1 MTMADEHASF
11 QEVTVVSLKTIAR
24 FCSMLLLLALIL
36 TPAGSV
42 RATPGNTT
50 RVSVATGGGQAN
62 FDSFDPSI
70 SADGRYVAFTS
81 NATNLVSGDTNGDWD
96 IFVHDRQTGQTTR
109 VSVATGGGQANLASL
124 DPSISADGR
133 YVAFV
138 SAATNLVSGDTNNFQ
153 DIFVHDRQTGQT
165 TRVSVASDGTQAN
178 GHSYDPSISADGR
191 YVAFASLASNL
202 VSGDTNGAWD
212 VFVHDRQTGETTR
225 VSVASDGTQA
235 IGFFFGS
242 SPSISADGRY
252 VAFDSWATNLVSGD
266 TNDKPDVF
274 VHDRQTGQTTRVS
287 VSSDGTQANNGANYP
302 SISADGRYVAF
313 ESSSTNLV
321 SGDTNSVTDIFV
333 HDRQTGQTTRVS
345 VSSDGT
351 QANGGPGW
359 SGKTSSISAD
369 GRYVAFHSYAD
380 NLVSGDTNSA
390 TDIFVHDRQTG
401 VTTRVSIA
409 SDGTQA
415 NGFSSSP
422 SISADGRYV
431 AFMSGATNLVSGD
444 TNNARDVFV
453 HGREGNIAPTVVS
466 ITRADP
472 NPTSAASVRF
482 TVTFSEPVTGVDAS
496 DFALTT
502 TGSLSGMSVTS
513 VSGSGNTYSVTVS
526 TGTGTGTLRLDVI
539 DNDTIIDAAGNPL
552 GGSGFGN
559 GNFTDGEIYTIQ
571 KAIFLPLV
579 VR

>member
-1 MTMADEHASF
+1 M
-11 QEVTVVSLKTIAR
+11 VSLKTIAR

-42 RATPGNTT
+42 RAMPGNTT

-62 FDSFDPSI
+62 SGSFDPSI
-70 SADGRYVAFTS
+70 SADGRYVAFVS
-81 NATNLVSGDTNGDWD
+81 AATNLVSGDTNGAWD

-109 VSVATGGGQANLASL
+109 VSVATGGGQANLDSL

-178 GHSYDPSISADGR
+178 GHSYAPSISADGR

-287 VSSDGTQANNGANYP
+287 VSSDGTQANNGAIYP

-313 ESSSTNLV
+313 ESNSTNLV

-359 SGKTSSISAD
+359 SGNPSSISAD

-415 NGFSSSP
+415 NGFSASP

-444 TNNARDVFV
+444 TNNDWDVFV

-472 NPTSAASVRF
+472 NPTSAASVTF
-482 TVTFSEPVTGVDAS
+482 TVTFSKAVTGVDAS

-502 TGSLSGMSVTS
+502 AGSLSGVSVTS
-513 VSGSGNTYSVTVS
+513 VSGSGSTYSVTVS

-539 DNDTIIDAAGNPL
+539 DNDTIIDADGNPL

-571 KAIFLPLV
+571 KAIFLPLI

>member
-1 MTMADEHASF
+1 MADEHASF

-50 RVSVATGGGQAN
+50 RVSVASDGTQAN
-62 FDSFDPSI
+62 GGSFTPSISADGRYVAFASIAVNLVSGDTNGVQDIFVHDRQTGQTTRVSVASGGAQANGPSYDPSI
-70 SADGRYVAFTS
+70 SADGRYVAFAS
-81 NATNLVSGDTNGDWD
+81 LATNLVSGDTNNTGD

-109 VSVATGGGQANLASL
+109 VSVATGGGQANGNSSN
-124 DPSISADGR
+124 PSISADGR
-133 YVAFV
+133 YIAFD
-138 SAATNLVSGDTNNFQ
+138 SNASNLVSGDTNNTG
-153 DIFVHDRQTGQT
+153 DIFVHDRQTGAT
-165 TRVSVASDGTQAN
+165 TRVSIGPGGTQAN
-178 GHSYDPSISADGR
+178 RG
-191 YVAFASLASNL
+191 SLA
-202 VSGDTNGAWD
+202 
-212 VFVHDRQTGETTR
+212 
-225 VSVASDGTQA
+225 
-235 IGFFFGS
+235 
-242 SPSISADGRY
+242 P
-252 VAFDSWATNLVSGD
+252 
-266 TNDKPDVF
+266 
-274 VHDRQTGQTTRVS
+274 
-287 VSSDGTQANNGANYP
+287 
-302 SISADGRYVAF
+302 
-313 ESSSTNLV
+313 
-321 SGDTNSVTDIFV
+321 
-333 HDRQTGQTTRVS
+333 
-345 VSSDGT
+345 
-351 QANGGPGW
+351 
-359 SGKTSSISAD
+359 SISAD
-369 GRYVAFHSYAD
+369 GRYVAFHSDATNLVSGVTNGTTHIFVHDRQTGATTRVSVASDGTEGNSLSIRPSISAD
-380 NLVSGDTNSA
+380 GRYVAFQSIATNLGCTNGTQHIFVHDRQTGQTTCVSVASDGTEGNSGSNDPSISANGRYVAFQSQANNLVSGDTGFI
-390 TDIFVHDRQTG
+390 TDIFIHDRQTG

-409 SDGTQA
+409 FDGTEA
-415 NGFSSSP
+415 NNVSSAP
-422 SISADGRYV
+422 SISADGRYI
-431 AFMSGATNLVSGD
+431 AFESDASNLVDGD
-444 TNNARDVFV
+444 TNSIQDIFV
-453 HGREGNIAPTVVS
+453 HDREDNTAPTVVS

-571 KAIFLPLV
+571 KAIFLPLI

>member
-1 MTMADEHASF
+1 
-11 QEVTVVSLKTIAR
+11 
-24 FCSMLLLLALIL
+24 MLLLLALIL

-42 RATPGNTT
+42 RAMPGNTT

-62 FDSFDPSI
+62 SGSFDPSI
-70 SADGRYVAFTS
+70 SADGRYVAFVS
-81 NATNLVSGDTNGDWD
+81 AATNLVSGDTNGAWD

-109 VSVATGGGQANLASL
+109 VSVATGGGQANLDSL

-178 GHSYDPSISADGR
+178 GHSYAPSISADGR

-287 VSSDGTQANNGANYP
+287 VSSDGTQANNGAIYP

-313 ESSSTNLV
+313 ESNSTNLV

-359 SGKTSSISAD
+359 SGNPSSISAD

-415 NGFSSSP
+415 NGFSASP

-444 TNNARDVFV
+444 TNNDWDVFV

-472 NPTSAASVRF
+472 NPTSAASVTF
-482 TVTFSEPVTGVDAS
+482 TVTFSKAVTGVDAS

-502 TGSLSGMSVTS
+502 AGSLSGVSVTS
-513 VSGSGNTYSVTVS
+513 VSGSGSTYSVTVS

-539 DNDTIIDAAGNPL
+539 DNDTIIDADGNPL

-571 KAIFLPLV
+571 KAIFLPLI

>member
-351 QANGGPGW
+351 QANEGPGW
-359 SGKTSSISAD
+359 SGKNSSISAD

-472 NPTSAASVRF
+472 NPTSAASVTF
-482 TVTFSEPVTGVDAS
+482 TVTFSKAVTGVDAS

-502 TGSLSGMSVTS
+502 AGSLSGVSVTS
-513 VSGSGNTYSVTVS
+513 VSGSGSTYSVTVS

>member
-1 MTMADEHASF
+1 MADEHASF
-11 QEVTVVSLKTIAR
+11 QEVTVVSLKTIAH

-42 RATPGNTT
+42 RAAPGNTIRVSVASDGTQANGGSFTPSISADGRYVAFASIAVNLVSGDTNGVQDIFVHDRQTGQTT
-50 RVSVATGGGQAN
+50 RVSVASGGAQAN
-62 FDSFDPSI
+62 GPSFDPSI
-70 SADGRYVAFTS
+70 SADGRYVAFAS
-81 NATNLVSGDTNGDWD
+81 LATNLVSGDTNNEQD

-109 VSVATGGGQANLASL
+109 VSVATGGGQANLASS

-133 YVAFV
+133 YVAFESIASNLV
-138 SAATNLVSGDTNNFQ
+138 SGDTNNTGDIFVHDRQTGATTRVSIGPGGTQANRGSLAPSISADGRYVAFHSSATNLVSGVTNGTTHIFVHDRQTGATTRVSVASDGTEGNSVSIKPSISADGRYVAFQSIATNLVSGDTNGTQ

-165 TRVSVASDGTQAN
+165 TRVSVASDGTEGN
-178 GHSYDPSISADGR
+178 SGSNDPSISANGR
-191 YVAFASLASNL
+191 YVAFQSQANNL
-202 VSGDTNGAWD
+202 VSGDT
-212 VFVHDRQTGETTR
+212 
-225 VSVASDGTQA
+225 
-235 IGFFFGS
+235 GF
-242 SPSISADGRY
+242 I
-252 VAFDSWATNLVSGD
+252 
-266 TNDKPDVF
+266 
-274 VHDRQTGQTTRVS
+274 
-287 VSSDGTQANNGANYP
+287 
-302 SISADGRYVAF
+302 
-313 ESSSTNLV
+313 
-321 SGDTNSVTDIFV
+321 TDIF
-333 HDRQTGQTTRVS
+333 
-345 VSSDGT
+345 
-351 QANGGPGW
+351 
-359 SGKTSSISAD
+359 I
-369 GRYVAFHSYAD
+369 
-380 NLVSGDTNSA
+380 
-390 TDIFVHDRQTG
+390 HDRQTG

-409 SDGTQA
+409 FDGTEA
-415 NGFSSSP
+415 NNVSSAP
-422 SISADGRYV
+422 SISADGRYI
-431 AFMSGATNLVSGD
+431 AFESNASNLVDGD
-444 TNNARDVFV
+444 TNGTQDIFV
-453 HGREGNIAPTVVS
+453 HDREDNTAPTVVS

-571 KAIFLPLV
+571 KAIFLPLI

>member
-1 MTMADEHASF
+1 
-11 QEVTVVSLKTIAR
+11 VVSLKTIAH

-42 RATPGNTT
+42 RAAPGNTIRVSVASDGTQANGGSFTPSISADGRYVAFASIAVNLVSGDTNGVQDIFVHDRQTGQTT
-50 RVSVATGGGQAN
+50 RVSVASGGAQAN
-62 FDSFDPSI
+62 GPSFDPSI
-70 SADGRYVAFTS
+70 SADGRYVAFAS
-81 NATNLVSGDTNGDWD
+81 LATNLVSGDTNNEQD

-109 VSVATGGGQANLASL
+109 VSVATGGGQANLASS

-133 YVAFV
+133 YVAFESIASNLV
-138 SAATNLVSGDTNNFQ
+138 SGDTNNTGDIFVHDRQTGATTRVSIGPGGTQANRGSLAPSISADGRYVAFHSSATNLVSGVTNGTTHIFVHDRQTGATTRVSVASDGTEGNSVSIKPSISADGRYVAFQSIATNLVSGDTNGTQ

-165 TRVSVASDGTQAN
+165 TRVSVASDGTEGN
-178 GHSYDPSISADGR
+178 SGSNDPSISANGR
-191 YVAFASLASNL
+191 YVAFQSQANNL
-202 VSGDTNGAWD
+202 VSGDT
-212 VFVHDRQTGETTR
+212 
-225 VSVASDGTQA
+225 
-235 IGFFFGS
+235 GF
-242 SPSISADGRY
+242 I
-252 VAFDSWATNLVSGD
+252 
-266 TNDKPDVF
+266 
-274 VHDRQTGQTTRVS
+274 
-287 VSSDGTQANNGANYP
+287 
-302 SISADGRYVAF
+302 
-313 ESSSTNLV
+313 
-321 SGDTNSVTDIFV
+321 TDIF
-333 HDRQTGQTTRVS
+333 
-345 VSSDGT
+345 
-351 QANGGPGW
+351 
-359 SGKTSSISAD
+359 I
-369 GRYVAFHSYAD
+369 
-380 NLVSGDTNSA
+380 
-390 TDIFVHDRQTG
+390 HDRQTG

-409 SDGTQA
+409 FDGTEA
-415 NGFSSSP
+415 NNVSSAP
-422 SISADGRYV
+422 SISADGRYI
-431 AFMSGATNLVSGD
+431 AFESNASNLVDGD
-444 TNNARDVFV
+444 TNGTQDIFV
-453 HGREGNIAPTVVS
+453 HDREDNTAPTVVS

-571 KAIFLPLV
+571 KAIFLPLI

>member
-1 MTMADEHASF
+1 
-11 QEVTVVSLKTIAR
+11 VVSLKTIAH

-42 RATPGNTT
+42 RAAPGNTIRVSVASDGTQANGGSFTPSISADGRYVAFASIAVNLVSGDTNGVQDIFVHDRQTGQTT
-50 RVSVATGGGQAN
+50 RVSVASGGAQAN
-62 FDSFDPSI
+62 GPSFDPSI
-70 SADGRYVAFTS
+70 SADGRYVAFAS
-81 NATNLVSGDTNGDWD
+81 LATNLVSGDTNNEQD

-109 VSVATGGGQANLASL
+109 VSVATGGGQANLASS

-133 YVAFV
+133 YVAFESIASNLV
-138 SAATNLVSGDTNNFQ
+138 SGDTNNTGDIFVHDRQTGATTRVSIGPGGTQANRGSLAPSISADGRYVAFHSSATNLVSGVTNGTTHIFVHDRQTGATTRVSVASDGTEGNSVSIKPSISADGRYVAFQSIATNLVSGDTNGTQ

-165 TRVSVASDGTQAN
+165 TRVSVASDGTEGN
-178 GHSYDPSISADGR
+178 SGSNDPSISADGR
-191 YVAFASLASNL
+191 YVAFQSQANNL
-202 VSGDTNGAWD
+202 VSGDT
-212 VFVHDRQTGETTR
+212 
-225 VSVASDGTQA
+225 
-235 IGFFFGS
+235 GF
-242 SPSISADGRY
+242 I
-252 VAFDSWATNLVSGD
+252 
-266 TNDKPDVF
+266 
-274 VHDRQTGQTTRVS
+274 
-287 VSSDGTQANNGANYP
+287 
-302 SISADGRYVAF
+302 
-313 ESSSTNLV
+313 
-321 SGDTNSVTDIFV
+321 TDIF
-333 HDRQTGQTTRVS
+333 
-345 VSSDGT
+345 
-351 QANGGPGW
+351 
-359 SGKTSSISAD
+359 I
-369 GRYVAFHSYAD
+369 
-380 NLVSGDTNSA
+380 
-390 TDIFVHDRQTG
+390 HDRQTG

-409 SDGTQA
+409 FDGTEA
-415 NGFSSSP
+415 NNVSSAP
-422 SISADGRYV
+422 SISADGRYI
-431 AFMSGATNLVSGD
+431 AFESNASNLVDGD
-444 TNNARDVFV
+444 TNGTQDIFV
-453 HGREGNIAPTVVS
+453 HDREDNTAPTVVS

-571 KAIFLPLV
+571 KAIFLPLI

>member
-1 MTMADEHASF
+1 
-11 QEVTVVSLKTIAR
+11 VVSLKTIAH

-42 RATPGNTT
+42 RAAPGNTT
-50 RVSVATGGGQAN
+50 RVSVASDGTQAN
-62 FDSFDPSI
+62 GGSFTPSISADGRYVAFASIAVNLVSGDTNGVQDIFVHDRQTGQTTRVSVASGGAQANGPSFDPSI
-70 SADGRYVAFTS
+70 SADGRYVAFAS
-81 NATNLVSGDTNGDWD
+81 LATNLVSGDTNNEQD

-109 VSVATGGGQANLASL
+109 VSVATGGGQANLASS

-133 YVAFV
+133 YVAFESIASNLV
-138 SAATNLVSGDTNNFQ
+138 SGDTNNTGDIFVHDRQTGATTRVSIGPGGTQANRGSLAPSISADGRYVAFHSSATNLVSGVTNGTTHIFVHDRQTGATTRVSVASDGTEGNSVSIKPSISADGRYVAFQSIATNLVSGDTNGTQ

-165 TRVSVASDGTQAN
+165 TRVSVASDGTEGN
-178 GHSYDPSISADGR
+178 SGSNDPSISANGR
-191 YVAFASLASNL
+191 YVAFQSQANNL
-202 VSGDTNGAWD
+202 VSGDT
-212 VFVHDRQTGETTR
+212 
-225 VSVASDGTQA
+225 
-235 IGFFFGS
+235 GF
-242 SPSISADGRY
+242 I
-252 VAFDSWATNLVSGD
+252 
-266 TNDKPDVF
+266 
-274 VHDRQTGQTTRVS
+274 
-287 VSSDGTQANNGANYP
+287 
-302 SISADGRYVAF
+302 
-313 ESSSTNLV
+313 
-321 SGDTNSVTDIFV
+321 TDIF
-333 HDRQTGQTTRVS
+333 
-345 VSSDGT
+345 
-351 QANGGPGW
+351 
-359 SGKTSSISAD
+359 I
-369 GRYVAFHSYAD
+369 
-380 NLVSGDTNSA
+380 
-390 TDIFVHDRQTG
+390 HDRQTG

-409 SDGTQA
+409 FDGTEA
-415 NGFSSSP
+415 NNVSSAP
-422 SISADGRYV
+422 SISADGRYI
-431 AFMSGATNLVSGD
+431 AFESNASNLVDGD
-444 TNNARDVFV
+444 TNGTQDIFV
-453 HGREGNIAPTVVS
+453 HDREDNTAPTVVS

-571 KAIFLPLV
+571 KAIFLPLI

>member
-1 MTMADEHASF
+1 
-11 QEVTVVSLKTIAR
+11 VSGDTNNEQDIFVHDR
-24 FCSMLLLLALIL
+24 Q
-36 TPAGSV
+36 TGQ
-42 RATPGNTT
+42 TT

-62 FDSFDPSI
+62 LASLNPSI
-70 SADGRYVAFTS
+70 SADGRYVAFVS
-81 NATNLVSGDTNGDWD
+81 AATNLVSGDTNGAWD

-109 VSVATGGGQANLASL
+109 VSVATGGGQANLDSL

-178 GHSYDPSISADGR
+178 GHSYAPSISADGR

-287 VSSDGTQANNGANYP
+287 VSSDGTQANNGAIYP

-313 ESSSTNLV
+313 ESNSTNLV

-359 SGKTSSISAD
+359 SGNPSSISAD

-415 NGFSSSP
+415 NGFSASP

-444 TNNARDVFV
+444 TNNDWDVFV

-472 NPTSAASVRF
+472 NPTSAASVTF
-482 TVTFSEPVTGVDAS
+482 TVTFSKAVTGVDAS

-502 TGSLSGMSVTS
+502 AGSLSGVSVTS
-513 VSGSGNTYSVTVS
+513 VSGSGSTYSVTVS

-539 DNDTIIDAAGNPL
+539 DNDTIIDADGNPL

-571 KAIFLPLV
+571 KAIFLPLI

>member
-11 QEVTVVSLKTIAR
+11 QEVTVVSLKTIAH

-42 RATPGNTT
+42 RAAPGNTT
-50 RVSVATGGGQAN
+50 RVSVASDGTQAN
-62 FDSFDPSI
+62 GGSFTPSISADGRYVAFASIAVNLVSGDTNGVQDIFVHDRQTGQTTRVSVASGGAQANGPSFDPSI
-70 SADGRYVAFTS
+70 SADGRYVAFAS
-81 NATNLVSGDTNGDWD
+81 LATNLVSGDTNNEQD

-109 VSVATGGGQANLASL
+109 VSVATGGGQANLASS

-133 YVAFV
+133 YVAFESIASNLV
-138 SAATNLVSGDTNNFQ
+138 SGDTNNTGDIFVHDRQTGATTRVSIGPGGTQANRGSLAPSISADGRYVAFHSSATNLVSGVTNGTTHIFVHDRQTGATTRVSVASDGTEGNSVSIKPSISADGRYVAFQSIATNLVSGDTNGTQ

-165 TRVSVASDGTQAN
+165 TRVSVASDGTEGN
-178 GHSYDPSISADGR
+178 SGSNDPSISANGR
-191 YVAFASLASNL
+191 YVAFQSQANNL
-202 VSGDTNGAWD
+202 VSGDT
-212 VFVHDRQTGETTR
+212 
-225 VSVASDGTQA
+225 
-235 IGFFFGS
+235 GF
-242 SPSISADGRY
+242 I
-252 VAFDSWATNLVSGD
+252 
-266 TNDKPDVF
+266 
-274 VHDRQTGQTTRVS
+274 
-287 VSSDGTQANNGANYP
+287 
-302 SISADGRYVAF
+302 
-313 ESSSTNLV
+313 
-321 SGDTNSVTDIFV
+321 TDIF
-333 HDRQTGQTTRVS
+333 
-345 VSSDGT
+345 
-351 QANGGPGW
+351 
-359 SGKTSSISAD
+359 I
-369 GRYVAFHSYAD
+369 
-380 NLVSGDTNSA
+380 
-390 TDIFVHDRQTG
+390 HDRQTG

-409 SDGTQA
+409 FDGTEA
-415 NGFSSSP
+415 NNVSSAP
-422 SISADGRYV
+422 SISADGRYI
-431 AFMSGATNLVSGD
+431 AFESNASNLVDGD
-444 TNNARDVFV
+444 TNGTQDIFV
-453 HGREGNIAPTVVS
+453 HDREDNTAPTVVS
-466 ITRADP
+466 ITRVDP

-571 KAIFLPLV
+571 KAIFLPLI

>member
-1 MTMADEHASF
+1 
-11 QEVTVVSLKTIAR
+11 VVSLKTIAR

-50 RVSVATGGGQAN
+50 RVSVASDGTQAN
-62 FDSFDPSI
+62 DHSVDPSM
-70 SADGRYVAFTS
+70 SADGRYVAFES
-81 NATNLVSGDTNGDWD
+81 KASNLVSGDTNGE
-96 IFVHDRQTGQTTR
+96 
-109 VSVATGGGQANLASL
+109 
-124 DPSISADGR
+124 
-133 YVAFV
+133 
-138 SAATNLVSGDTNNFQ
+138 Q

-165 TRVSVASDGTQAN
+165 TRVSVASDGTQARSGTIYGSLSPSISADGRYVAFHSYATNLVSGDTNLSSDVFVHDRQTGQTTRVSVASDGTQANNLSAHPSISADGRYVAFVSFANNLVSGDTGYVDVFVHDRQTGQTTRVSVATGGGQAN
-178 GHSYDPSISADGR
+178 GNSYDPSISADGR
-191 YVAFASLASNL
+191 YVAF
-202 VSGDTNGAWD
+202 
-212 VFVHDRQTGETTR
+212 E
-225 VSVASDGTQA
+225 SD
-235 IGFFFGS
+235 
-242 SPSISADGRY
+242 
-252 VAFDSWATNLVSGD
+252 ATNLVSGD
-266 TNDKPDVF
+266 TNFSPDVF

-287 VSSDGTQANNGANYP
+287 V
-302 SISADGRYVAF
+302 
-313 ESSSTNLV
+313 
-321 SGDTNSVTDIFV
+321 
-333 HDRQTGQTTRVS
+333 
-345 VSSDGT
+345 
-351 QANGGPGW
+351 
-359 SGKTSSISAD
+359 
-369 GRYVAFHSYAD
+369 
-380 NLVSGDTNSA
+380 
-390 TDIFVHDRQTG
+390 
-401 VTTRVSIA
+401 A

-415 NGFSSSP
+415 NGPSGKP

-431 AFMSGATNLVSGD
+431 AFMSSADNLVSMPGPPTRIYVHDRQTGQTTLVSVASDGTPANSSAFYPSISPDGRYVAFRSRASNLVSGDTNGTWDVFVHDRQTRQTIRVSVASDGTQANGVLTISSKPSISYDGRHVAFESDASSLVSGD
-444 TNNARDVFV
+444 TNNARDIFV
-453 HGREGNIAPTVVS
+453 HSREGDTAPTVVS

-571 KAIFLPLV
+571 KAIFLPLI

>member
-11 QEVTVVSLKTIAR
+11 QEVTVVSLKTIAH

-42 RATPGNTT
+42 RAAPGNTIRVSVASDGTQANGGSFTPSISADGRYVAFASIAVNLVSGDTNGVQDIFVHDRQTGQTT
-50 RVSVATGGGQAN
+50 RVSVASGGAQAN
-62 FDSFDPSI
+62 GPSFDPSI
-70 SADGRYVAFTS
+70 SADGRYVAFAS
-81 NATNLVSGDTNGDWD
+81 LATNLVSGDTNNEQD

-109 VSVATGGGQANLASL
+109 VSVATGGGQANLASS

-133 YVAFV
+133 YVAFESIASNLV
-138 SAATNLVSGDTNNFQ
+138 SGDTNNTGDIFVHDRQTGATTRVSIGPGGTQANRGSLAPSISADGRYVAFHSSATNLVSGVTNGTTHIFVHDRQTGATTRVSVASDGTEGNSVSIKPSISADGRYVAFQSIATNLVSGDTNGTQ

-165 TRVSVASDGTQAN
+165 TRVSVASDGTEGN
-178 GHSYDPSISADGR
+178 SGSNDPSISANGR
-191 YVAFASLASNL
+191 YVAFQSQANNL
-202 VSGDTNGAWD
+202 VSGDT
-212 VFVHDRQTGETTR
+212 
-225 VSVASDGTQA
+225 
-235 IGFFFGS
+235 GF
-242 SPSISADGRY
+242 I
-252 VAFDSWATNLVSGD
+252 
-266 TNDKPDVF
+266 
-274 VHDRQTGQTTRVS
+274 
-287 VSSDGTQANNGANYP
+287 
-302 SISADGRYVAF
+302 
-313 ESSSTNLV
+313 
-321 SGDTNSVTDIFV
+321 TDIF
-333 HDRQTGQTTRVS
+333 
-345 VSSDGT
+345 
-351 QANGGPGW
+351 
-359 SGKTSSISAD
+359 I
-369 GRYVAFHSYAD
+369 
-380 NLVSGDTNSA
+380 
-390 TDIFVHDRQTG
+390 HDRQTG

-409 SDGTQA
+409 FDGTEA
-415 NGFSSSP
+415 NNVSSAP
-422 SISADGRYV
+422 SISADGRYI
-431 AFMSGATNLVSGD
+431 AFESNASNLVDGD
-444 TNNARDVFV
+444 TNGTQDIFV
-453 HGREGNIAPTVVS
+453 HDREDNTAPTVVS

-571 KAIFLPLV
+571 KAIFLPLI

>member
-1 MTMADEHASF
+1 M
-11 QEVTVVSLKTIAR
+11 VSLKTIAH

-42 RATPGNTT
+42 RAAPGNTT
-50 RVSVATGGGQAN
+50 RVSVASDGTQAN
-62 FDSFDPSI
+62 GGSFTPSISADGRYVAFASIAVNLVSGDTNGVQDIFVHDRQTGQTTRVSVASGGAQANGPSFDPSI
-70 SADGRYVAFTS
+70 SADGRYVAFAS
-81 NATNLVSGDTNGDWD
+81 LATNLVSGDTNNEQD

-109 VSVATGGGQANLASL
+109 VSVATGGGQANLAS
-124 DPSISADGR
+124 
-133 YVAFV
+133 
-138 SAATNLVSGDTNNFQ
+138 
-153 DIFVHDRQTGQT
+153 
-165 TRVSVASDGTQAN
+165 SD
-178 GHSYDPSISADGR
+178 
-191 YVAFASLASNL
+191 
-202 VSGDTNGAWD
+202 
-212 VFVHDRQTGETTR
+212 
-225 VSVASDGTQA
+225 
-235 IGFFFGS
+235 
-242 SPSISADGRY
+242 
-252 VAFDSWATNLVSGD
+252 
-266 TNDKPDVF
+266 
-274 VHDRQTGQTTRVS
+274 
-287 VSSDGTQANNGANYP
+287 P

-313 ESSSTNLV
+313 ESIASNLV
-321 SGDTNSVTDIFV
+321 SGDTNNTGDIFV
-333 HDRQTGQTTRVS
+333 HDRQTGATTRVS
-345 VSSDGT
+345 IGPGGT
-351 QANGGPGW
+351 QANRGSLAP
-359 SGKTSSISAD
+359 SISAD
-369 GRYVAFHSYAD
+369 GRYVAFHSSATNLVSGVTNGTTHIFVHDRQTGATTRVSVASDGTEGNSGSIKPSISAD
-380 NLVSGDTNSA
+380 GRYVAFQSIATNLVSGCTNGTQHIFVHDRQTGQTTCVSVASDGTEGNSGSNDPSISANGRYVAFQSQANNLVSGDTGFI
-390 TDIFVHDRQTG
+390 TDIFIHDRQTG

-409 SDGTQA
+409 FDGTEA
-415 NGFSSSP
+415 NNVSSAP
-422 SISADGRYV
+422 SISADGRYI
-431 AFMSGATNLVSGD
+431 AFESNASNLVNGD
-444 TNNARDVFV
+444 TNGNQDIFV
-453 HGREGNIAPTVVS
+453 HDREDNTAPTVVS

>member
-1 MTMADEHASF
+1 MADEHASF

-36 TPAGSV
+36 TSAASV
-42 RATPGNTT
+42 RAMPGNTT
-50 RVSVATGGGQAN
+50 RVSVASDGTQAN
-62 FDSFDPSI
+62 GGSFTPSI
-70 SADGRYVAFTS
+70 SADGRYVAFAS
-81 NATNLVSGDTNGDWD
+81 IAVNLVSGDTNGVQD

-109 VSVATGGGQANLASL
+109 VSVASGGAQANGPSY

-133 YVAFV
+133 YVAFA
-138 SAATNLVSGDTNNFQ
+138 SLATNLVSGDTNNFR

-202 VSGDTNGAWD
+202 VSGDTNNTGD
-212 VFVHDRQTGETTR
+212 IFVHDRQTGATTR
-225 VSVASDGTQA
+225 VSIGPGGTQA
-235 IGFFFGS
+235 NRGS
-242 SPSISADGRY
+242 LAPSISADGRY
-252 VAFDSWATNLVSGD
+252 VAFHSDATNLVSGVTNGTTHIFVHDRQTGATTRVSVASDGTEGNSVSIKPSISADGRYVAFQSIATNLVSGD
-266 TNDKPDVF
+266 TNMTQDVF

-287 VSSDGTQANNGANYP
+287 VASDGTEGNSGSNDP
-302 SISADGRYVAF
+302 SISANGRYVAF
-313 ESSSTNLV
+313 QSQANNLV
-321 SGDTNSVTDIFV
+321 SGDTGFITDIF
-333 HDRQTGQTTRVS
+333 
-345 VSSDGT
+345 
-351 QANGGPGW
+351 
-359 SGKTSSISAD
+359 I
-369 GRYVAFHSYAD
+369 
-380 NLVSGDTNSA
+380 
-390 TDIFVHDRQTG
+390 HDRQTG

-409 SDGTQA
+409 FDGTEA
-415 NGFSSSP
+415 NNESFAP
-422 SISADGRYV
+422 SISADGRYM
-431 AFMSGATNLVSGD
+431 AFESDATNLISGD
-444 TNNARDVFV
+444 TNSTSDIFI
-453 HGREGNIAPTVVS
+453 HDKEDNIAPTVVS

-472 NPTSAASVRF
+472 NPTRAASVRF

-571 KAIFLPLV
+571 KAIFLPLI

>member
-1 MTMADEHASF
+1 MADEHASF

-42 RATPGNTT
+42 RAMPGNTT

-62 FDSFDPSI
+62 SGSF
-70 SADGRYVAFTS
+70 
-81 NATNLVSGDTNGDWD
+81 
-96 IFVHDRQTGQTTR
+96 
-109 VSVATGGGQANLASL
+109 

-178 GHSYDPSISADGR
+178 GHSYAPSISADGR

-287 VSSDGTQANNGANYP
+287 VSSDGTQAN
-302 SISADGRYVAF
+302 
-313 ESSSTNLV
+313 
-321 SGDTNSVTDIFV
+321 
-333 HDRQTGQTTRVS
+333 
-345 VSSDGT
+345 
-351 QANGGPGW
+351 GGPGW
-359 SGKTSSISAD
+359 SGNPSSISAD

-415 NGFSSSP
+415 NGFSASP

-444 TNNARDVFV
+444 TNNDWDVFV

-472 NPTSAASVRF
+472 NPTSAASVTF
-482 TVTFSEPVTGVDAS
+482 TVTFSKAVTGVDAS

-502 TGSLSGMSVTS
+502 AGSLSGVSVTS
-513 VSGSGNTYSVTVS
+513 VSGSGSTYSVTVS

-579 VR
+579 VRLHQVIRLLGGAFTLPSYESRARRKVVLP

>member
-1 MTMADEHASF
+1 M
-11 QEVTVVSLKTIAR
+11 VSLKTIAR

-42 RATPGNTT
+42 RAMPGNTT

-62 FDSFDPSI
+62 SGSFDPSI
-70 SADGRYVAFTS
+70 SADGRYVAFVS
-81 NATNLVSGDTNGDWD
+81 AATNLVSGDTNGAWD

-109 VSVATGGGQANLASL
+109 VSVATGGGQANLDSL

-178 GHSYDPSISADGR
+178 GHSYAPSISADGR

-287 VSSDGTQANNGANYP
+287 VSSDGTQANNGAIYP

-313 ESSSTNLV
+313 ESNSTNLV

-359 SGKTSSISAD
+359 SGNPSSISAD

-415 NGFSSSP
+415 NGFSASP

-444 TNNARDVFV
+444 TNNDWDVFV

-472 NPTSAASVRF
+472 NPTSAASVTF
-482 TVTFSEPVTGVDAS
+482 TVTFSKAVTGVDAS

-502 TGSLSGMSVTS
+502 AGSLSGVSVTS
-513 VSGSGNTYSVTVS
+513 VSGSGSTYSVTVS

>member
-1 MTMADEHASF
+1 M
-11 QEVTVVSLKTIAR
+11 VSLKTIAH

-42 RATPGNTT
+42 RAAPGNTIRVSVASDGTQANGGSFTPSISADGRYVAFASIAVNLVSGDTNGVQDIFVHDRQTGQTT
-50 RVSVATGGGQAN
+50 RVSVASGGAQAN
-62 FDSFDPSI
+62 GPSFDPSI
-70 SADGRYVAFTS
+70 SADGRYVAFAS
-81 NATNLVSGDTNGDWD
+81 LATNLVSGDTNNEQD

-109 VSVATGGGQANLASL
+109 VSVATGGGQANLASS

-133 YVAFV
+133 YVAFESIASNLV
-138 SAATNLVSGDTNNFQ
+138 SGDTNNTGDIFVHDRQTGATTRVSIGPGGTQANRGSLAPSISADGRYVAFHSSATNLVSGVTNGTTHIFVHDRQTGATTRVSVASDGTEGNSVSIKPSISADGRYVAFQSIATNLVSGDTNGTQ

-165 TRVSVASDGTQAN
+165 TRVSVASDGTEGN
-178 GHSYDPSISADGR
+178 SGSNDPSISANGR
-191 YVAFASLASNL
+191 YVAFQSQANNL
-202 VSGDTNGAWD
+202 VSGDT
-212 VFVHDRQTGETTR
+212 
-225 VSVASDGTQA
+225 
-235 IGFFFGS
+235 GF
-242 SPSISADGRY
+242 I
-252 VAFDSWATNLVSGD
+252 
-266 TNDKPDVF
+266 
-274 VHDRQTGQTTRVS
+274 
-287 VSSDGTQANNGANYP
+287 
-302 SISADGRYVAF
+302 
-313 ESSSTNLV
+313 
-321 SGDTNSVTDIFV
+321 TDIF
-333 HDRQTGQTTRVS
+333 
-345 VSSDGT
+345 
-351 QANGGPGW
+351 
-359 SGKTSSISAD
+359 I
-369 GRYVAFHSYAD
+369 
-380 NLVSGDTNSA
+380 
-390 TDIFVHDRQTG
+390 HDRQTG

-409 SDGTQA
+409 FDGTEA
-415 NGFSSSP
+415 NNVSSAP
-422 SISADGRYV
+422 SISADGRYI
-431 AFMSGATNLVSGD
+431 AFESNASNLVDGD
-444 TNNARDVFV
+444 TNGTQDIFV
-453 HGREGNIAPTVVS
+453 HDREDNTAPTVVS

-571 KAIFLPLV
+571 KAIFLPLI